1 MILTFAIHINKKT
14 NRKRQGTND
23 TYFLN
28 SKDQNTL
35 SKKKKKKQRP
45 KYSLNAPF
53 VLMENLM

>member
-35 SKKKKKKQRP
+35 SKNKKRDQ
-45 KYSLNAPF
+45 NTH
-53 VLMENLM
+53 